1 MVGLYP
7 YATFETLCS
16 LCLKVEA
23 QVKSIYR
30 SGSSSGVVKPKMNA
44 NEKAVTT
51 PGSAVASSS
60 TAIPKE
66 STANKEFS
74 LSKVHCFKFQGF
86 EHYQSACPNRRIVTS
101 REVVKACDE
110 FLEKEERLSGTLV
123 FDDPNETKEE
133 EETYEP
139 PNYDTALVLRTLKTQ
154 AE

>member
-1 MVGLYP
+1 MKLR
-7 YATFETLCS
+7 
-16 LCLKVEA
+16 
-23 QVKSIYR
+23 YR
-30 SGSSSGVVKPKMNA
+30 AGFSSRVAKPKFDA
-44 NEKAVTT
+44 NEKAFATLG
-51 PGSAVASSS
+51 PSFSSS
-60 TAIPKE
+60 SYANPKA
-66 STANKEFS
+66 SVVNKEVS
-74 LSKVHCFKFQGF
+74 LSKVRCFKCQGF

-101 REVVKACDE
+101 REVVKACDD